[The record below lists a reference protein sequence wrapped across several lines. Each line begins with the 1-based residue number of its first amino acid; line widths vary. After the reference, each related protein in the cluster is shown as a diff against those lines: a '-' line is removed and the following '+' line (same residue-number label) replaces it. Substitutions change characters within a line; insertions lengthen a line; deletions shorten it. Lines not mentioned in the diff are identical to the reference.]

1 MPQKSTDKKLQL
13 QVKDQEKKAKKIRQ
27 TDAGLREVLEQ
38 SRHKSSQEILAL
50 LKNYRTMLTHHRF
63 IDIARTLYDICSE
76 LIGSTAGYVALL
88 DETFSVNEILF
99 LDAGGLPC
107 TVDPDLP
114 MPIRGLRAEAYKNTK
129 TVYHNNFAD
138 SKWTDLMPEGHV
150 QLKNVLFAPLV
161 LGGSA
166 VGVMGFA
173 NKPEDFLERDVRLA
187 SLFADLVAEVLNNS
201 KAKQRWQ
208 KNDEDI
214 GKS

>member
-1 MPQKSTDKKLQL
+1 MALKSTNEKLEQR
-13 QVKDQEKKAKKIRQ
+13 VKSQEKEAKKNSQIE
-27 TDAGLREVLEQ
+27 AGLREVLEQ
-38 SRHKSSQEILAL
+38 SRHKSSKEISAL
-50 LKNYRTMLTHHRF
+50 LENYRTMLTHHRF

-107 TVDPDLP
+107 TADPDLP
-114 MPIRGLRAEAYKNTK
+114 MPIRGLRAEAYNNTK
-129 TVYHNNFAD
+129 TVYHNNYDD

-161 LGGSA
+161 LEENA

-187 SLFADLVAEVLNNS
+187 SLFANLVAELLNNS

-208 KNDEDI
+208 KKDEDI

>member
-1 MPQKSTDKKLQL
+1 MSQKSTDEKLEQ
-13 QVKDQEKKAKKIRQ
+13 QVIDQEKKIEKSCQ
-27 TDAGLREVLEQ
+27 TDVGLGEILEQ
-38 SRHKSSQEILAL
+38 SSDKSSQAISAL
-50 LKNYRTMLTHHRF
+50 LKNYHTMLTHHRF

-129 TVYHNNFAD
+129 TVYHNNYDD

-161 LGGSA
+161 LEENA

-173 NKPEDFLERDVRLA
+173 NKPEDFLERDVR
-187 SLFADLVAEVLNNS
+187 
-201 KAKQRWQ
+201 
-208 KNDEDI
+208 
-214 GKS
+214 